1 MAQATNPA
9 SGATHYV
16 LLMVLTWLIVGTL
29 TVAVAGVNIWQLVSY
44 QSQAKLVGP
53 ASTLAK
59 AAWIVSLACWFTG
72 PLVVI
77 GAPIGILLGA
87 LQFRG
92 GHLATDRIA
101 GRMAVLNGIWIILA
115 GIALAAVV
123 LGSH

>member
-9 SGATHYV
+9 IGATHYV
-16 LLMVLTWLIVGTL
+16 LLIVLTWLIVGTL
-29 TVAVAGVNIWQLVSY
+29 TVAVVGINIWQLVNY
-44 QSQAKLVGP
+44 QSLAKLVGP
-53 ASTLAK
+53 ARTLAK

-77 GAPIGILLGA
+77 GAPLGIVLGV

-92 GHLATDRIA
+92 FRRATDQIA
-101 GRMAVLNGIWIILA
+101 GRMAVLNGIWIIFALLV
-115 GIALAAVV
+115 LAAVV